1 MSDTPMVTFSS
12 VDNPNTWN
20 IEGESK
26 CLVFA
31 SPSEAKRAEE
41 LFTAMLRAHAAERER
56 ADRLMRLAYLAGWNA
71 SGEGYN
77 AEYPFGDSDMDP
89 EADAKW
95 IAVRDTALDAARRK

>member
-1 MSDTPMVTFSS
+1 MSDTPRTDAFLENALSAIHE
-12 VDNPNTWN
+12 TET
-20 IEGESK
+20 IEDFTRQLE
-26 CLVFA
+26 
-31 SPSEAKRAEE
+31 RE
-41 LFTAMLRAHAAERER
+41 LAAERER

-95 IAVRDTALDAARRK
+95 IAVRDTALDAARRKANAAILKEAGE

>member
-1 MSDTPMVTFSS
+1 MKSPLNDAL
-12 VDNPNTWN
+12 DRKW
-20 IEGESK
+20 IE
-26 CLVFA
+26 A
-31 SPSEAKRAEE
+31 SAAITKLERE
-41 LFTAMLRAHAAERER
+41 LAAERER

-77 AEYPFGDSDMDP
+77 AECPFGDSDMDP